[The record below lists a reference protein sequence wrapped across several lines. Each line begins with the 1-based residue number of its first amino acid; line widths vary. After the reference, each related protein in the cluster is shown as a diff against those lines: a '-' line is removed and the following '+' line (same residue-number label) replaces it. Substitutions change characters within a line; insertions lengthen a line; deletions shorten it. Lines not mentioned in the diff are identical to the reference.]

1 MIEEK
6 APCDEKF
13 VIESENLVKR
23 FDDLTAVDDLS
34 LKVKKGEI
42 YSFLGPNGAGK
53 TTTIRMLTTMEL
65 PTEGS
70 IRISGFDTKTQ
81 YIEARKRI
89 GVIQQQHSLEKDISV
104 RENIIYHGLMQNLS
118 RKVIASRM
126 EELCSIMGLDDKMDR
141 LVKNLSG
148 GWKKRVAIV
157 CSLIHDPDILFMD
170 EPTTGL
176 DTQSRNLLWKMIRS
190 INRRGTTIFLT
201 THYIFEAEQLSDRVG
216 IISSGKMIAEGTVE
230 ELLSKIDPITLVAT
244 DENGDE
250 IKTFHPD
257 RASAKAKA
265 TEYGESYNISIRN
278 TNLED
283 VFVFMTGGKF

>member
-70 IRISGFDTKTQ
+70 IRISGFDTKSQ

-89 GVIQQQHSLEKDISV
+89 GVIQQQHSLEKEISV

-283 VFVFMTGGKF
+283 VFVYITGGKF

>member
-6 APCDEKF
+6 APCNEIF
-13 VIESENLVKR
+13 VIESKNLVKR
-23 FDDLTAVDDLS
+23 FDDLTAVNDLS

-126 EELCSIMGLDDKMDR
+126 EELCSIMGLDDKMDK

-216 IISSGKMIAEGTVE
+216 IIASGKMIAEGTVE
-230 ELLSKIDPITLVAT
+230 ELLSKIDPIALVAT
-244 DENGDE
+244 DQNGDE
-250 IKTFHPD
+250 TKTFHPD
-257 RASAKAKA
+257 RASAKVKA
-265 TEYGESYNISIRN
+265 AEYGESYNISIRN